1 MKPHV
6 DILRRQRRPGSRRG
20 FVLLAVLVF
29 VMLLS
34 MVTVSLLFRSRA
46 EETAASASAGAEQAW
61 AAALSGVEEALHAA
75 SAAVP
80 GNETW
85 TDDPAAFRGRLVTE
99 DGADRWYFTIFSPGD
114 SSSPVEIRHGLTDEA
129 RRIDL
134 NHIGTADLAK
144 TPRRTP
150 AMAQALRQAVGTG
163 PDDADPVDPVDP
175 VATIPDD
182 AVGRADPVDEDV
194 IPATVPILGVLPVRT
209 AGPLTS
215 LDDLLGV
222 PGFSWSLLH
231 GEDANLNGRLD
242 PNENDGDEQFPP
254 DNKDN
259 RLDHGMGQY
268 LTVGS
273 YERSR
278 TRAGRPKIDLNDPSA
293 PLPEAGLPAAF
304 TNYVAALRAAKVKL
318 RHPAEVLEAS
328 VRSKDEQGKE
338 TDVASGITKE
348 ELPLVLDLFTTDAKE
363 RLEGLVNIGTA
374 DALVLAT
381 LPGIDPALA
390 ETIVSTRGG
399 LGADRRATI
408 AWLFQEGIVD
418 ATRFKV
424 IAPHITTGSH
434 QFSFHVIGYG
444 VPSGRYRVLDATIDV
459 AGDVPR
465 VTRLRDIT
473 RLGLPFKLVGDI
485 LEEARS
491 GASL

>member
-1 MKPHV
+1 M
-6 DILRRQRRPGSRRG
+6 
-20 FVLLAVLVF
+20 LLAVLVF

-61 AAALSGVEEALHAA
+61 AAALSGVEEALHVAA
-75 SAAVP
+75 AAVP

-85 TDDPAAFRGRLVTE
+85 ADDPAAFRGRLVTE
-99 DGADRWYFTIFSPGD
+99 DGADRWYFTVFSPGD

-134 NHIGTADLAK
+134 NHIGAADLTK
-144 TPRRTP
+144 IPRMTP
-150 AMAQALRQAVGTG
+150 AMAQALRQAVGIG
-163 PDDADPVDPVDP
+163 PDAADPVDPL
-175 VATIPDD
+175 ATIPDEA
-182 AVGRADPVDEDV
+182 AVRADPDDEAV
-194 IPATVPILGVLPVRT
+194 VRTTVPAIGVVPVRT

-242 PNENDGDEQFPP
+242 PDENDGDEQFPP

-293 PLPEAGLPAAF
+293 SLPEAGFPASF

-328 VRSKDEQGKE
+328 VRYKDEQGKE
-338 TDVASGITKE
+338 TEVASGITKE

-363 RLEGLVNIGTA
+363 RREGLVNIGTA

-408 AWLFQEGIVD
+408 GWLFQEGVVD
-418 ATRFKV
+418 AARFKT
-424 IAPHITTGSH
+424 IAPHITTGSY

-465 VTRLRDIT
+465 VIRLRDIT
-473 RLGLPFKLVGDI
+473 RLGLPFKLVGDV

>member
-1 MKPHV
+1 M
-6 DILRRQRRPGSRRG
+6 
-20 FVLLAVLVF
+20 LLAVLVF

-134 NHIGTADLAK
+134 IHIGTADLAK
-144 TPRRTP
+144 IPRMTP

-163 PDDADPVDPVDP
+163 PDDADPVDP

-278 TRAGRPKIDLNDPSA
+278 TQAGRPKIDLNDPSA

-374 DALVLAT
+374 DAVVLAT

-418 ATRFKV
+418 AARFKA

>member
-1 MKPHV
+1 M
-6 DILRRQRRPGSRRG
+6 
-20 FVLLAVLVF
+20 LLAVLVF

-134 NHIGTADLAK
+134 NHIGAADLAK
-144 TPRRTP
+144 IPRMTP

-163 PDDADPVDPVDP
+163 ADDADPVDPVDP
-175 VATIPDD
+175 VATNPDD
-182 AVGRADPVDEDV
+182 VVGRADPGDADV
-194 IPATVPILGVLPVRT
+194 VPATVPTLGVLPVRT

-231 GEDANLNGRLD
+231 GEDSNLNGRLD

-278 TRAGRPKIDLNDPSA
+278 TRSGRAKIDLNDPSS

-304 TNYVAALRAAKVKL
+304 TNYITALRAAKVKL
-318 RHPAEVLEAS
+318 RHPSEVLEAS
-328 VRSKDEQGKE
+328 VRSNDEQGKE
-338 TDVASGITKE
+338 TEIASGITKE

-363 RLEGLVNIGTA
+363 RREGLVNIGTA

-408 AWLFQEGIVD
+408 AWLFQEGVVD

>member
-1 MKPHV
+1 M
-6 DILRRQRRPGSRRG
+6 DILRQQRRPGSRRG

-61 AAALSGVEEALHAA
+61 AAALSGVEEALSAA
-75 SAAVP
+75 AAAVP

-85 TDDPAAFRGRLVTE
+85 ADDPAAFRGRLVTE

-134 NHIGTADLAK
+134 NHIGAADLTK
-144 TPRRTP
+144 IPRMTP
-150 AMAQALRQAVGTG
+150 AMAQALRQAVGIG
-163 PDDADPVDPVDP
+163 PDAADPADPVDPL
-175 VATIPDD
+175 ATIPDE
-182 AVGRADPVDEDV
+182 AVVRADPGDETVVPSIVATIDV
-194 IPATVPILGVLPVRT
+194 VPVRT

-273 YERSR
+273 YERNR

-293 PLPEAGLPAAF
+293 PLPEAGLPASF

-328 VRSKDEQGKE
+328 VISKDEQGKQTE
-338 TDVASGITKE
+338 VASGITKE

-363 RLEGLVNIGTA
+363 RREGLVNIGTA

-408 AWLFQEGIVD
+408 AWLFQEGVVD
-418 ATRFKV
+418 AARFKL
-424 IAPHITTGSH
+424 IAPHVTTGSY

-473 RLGLPFKLVGDI
+473 RLGLPFKLVGDV

>member
-6 DILRRQRRPGSRRG
+6 DILRRQHRPGLRRG

-46 EETAASASAGAEQAW
+46 EETAASASAGTEQAW
-61 AAALSGVEEALHAA
+61 AAALSGVEEALRAA
-75 SAAVP
+75 AAAVP
-80 GNETW
+80 GNDTW

-134 NHIGTADLAK
+134 NHIGAADLTK
-144 TPRRTP
+144 IPRMTP
-150 AMAQALRQAVGTG
+150 AMAQALRQAVGIG
-163 PDDADPVDPVDP
+163 PGAVDPVDP
-175 VATIPDD
+175 LATIPDEA
-182 AVGRADPVDEDV
+182 AVRADPGDDDV
-194 IPATVPILGVLPVRT
+194 IPATLSTFSVVPVRN
-209 AGPLTS
+209 AGRLTS

-273 YERSR
+273 YERNR

-293 PLPEAGLPAAF
+293 SLPEAGLPASF

-338 TDVASGITKE
+338 TEVASGITKE

-363 RLEGLVNIGTA
+363 RREGLVNIGTA

-408 AWLFQEGIVD
+408 AWLFQEGVVD
-418 ATRFKV
+418 AARFKT
-424 IAPHITTGSH
+424 IAPHITTGSY

-444 VPSGRYRVLDATIDV
+444 VPSGRYRVLDVTIDV

-473 RLGLPFKLVGDI
+473 RLGLPFKLAGDV